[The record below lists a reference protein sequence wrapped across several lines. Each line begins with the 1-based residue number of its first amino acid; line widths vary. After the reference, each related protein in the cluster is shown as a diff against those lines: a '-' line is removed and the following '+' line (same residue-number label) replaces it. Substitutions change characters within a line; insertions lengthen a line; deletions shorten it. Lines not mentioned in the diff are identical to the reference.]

1 MPTASRRTTWKGAIS
16 FGLVHIPIELRSAT
30 AQTRV
35 SFKLIDLECNSAVG
49 NKQISKATGED
60 VAADDI
66 VKGVEVEEGLFVTL
80 TKEEIRAA
88 LPKTTQTI
96 EIEAFVD
103 AGSITASYFNKPY
116 HVAPS
121 GKGIKAYELLRA
133 TLVETGKIGLAKV
146 VSTKQHIAA
155 LMPEGKGMVLELLRW
170 SEEVRTME
178 GLNLPDEDVKV
189 SPKELQMAEMLVNN
203 LAAEWEPDLFHYEFK
218 EQLQALI
225 DAKAKAGDTVALART
240 DEEESPRQSGAAIL
254 DLSEMLKRSLQ
265 KTHAKTSL
273 TKSAKSANDSNV
285 TPLKRAAAKKAG
297 AKATTTVK
305 PPARG
310 RKAG

>member
-1 MPTASRRTTWKGAIS
+1 MPAASTRTTWKGAIS

-30 AQTRV
+30 AQTRS
-35 SFKLIDLECNSAVG
+35 SFKWIDPESNSAVG

-60 VAADDI
+60 VAAADI
-66 VKGVEVEEGLFVTL
+66 VKGIEVEEGLFVTL

-103 AGSITASYFNKPY
+103 AGSIPASYFNKPY
-116 HVAPS
+116 HVSPS
-121 GKGIKAYELLRA
+121 GKGHKAYELLRA
-133 TLVETGKIGLAKV
+133 TLVKTGKVGLAKV
-146 VSTKQHIAA
+146 VISTKQHFAA

-170 SEEVRTME
+170 SDEVRSME
-178 GLNLPDEDVKV
+178 GLKLPDDDVKV
-189 SPKELQMAEMLVNN
+189 NPKELQMAEMLVND
-203 LAAEWEPDLFHYEFK
+203 LAAEWEPDLFHDEFK

-225 DAKAKAGDTVALART
+225 DAKAKAGNTIALSGT
-240 DEEESPRQSGAAIL
+240 EEDESPRQSGAAIL

-265 KTHAKTSL
+265 RTTKPAQ

-285 TPLKRAAAKKAG
+285 TPLKRAAAKKAP
-297 AKATTTVK
+297 AKAVTAVK
-305 PPARG
+305 PTPRP